1 MRGANRQRHPLVHT
15 CAADDRKRAGQ
26 LEFHDLLV
34 LARALLRDPNHG
46 PAVRATLH
54 ERYQRLLLDE
64 FQDTDPIQIE
74 LAVRIAAADPT
85 SESSGSRPWD
95 EVPVTPGQLFV
106 VGDPKQSIYRFRRAD
121 ISTFLATRD
130 RFGTEGA
137 GTVELTA
144 NFRTVRPVIEWVNTT
159 FAALMEIPDDIDM
172 PVPSQADYLP
182 LQPTRTAPRTGPP
195 VSVLGRQEHPKGTKA
210 DDLRAAEAD
219 EVAATVAR
227 AIDEGWD
234 VDDGSGWLATG
245 LPGRHHG
252 AGARPNVAAVSRGCV
267 RRSRHPVPGRVEL
280 ARLLQPGGAGPAH
293 GAARPRRSHQLSPHR
308 LGTADAAAR
317 MWRR

>member
-1 MRGANRQRHPLVHT
+1 MCRADRHARPRRSRFD
-15 CAADDRKRAGQ
+15 AAEDRKRAGQ

-74 LAVRIAAADPT
+74 LAVRIAAADPA
-85 SESSGSRPWD
+85 SESAGTQLWD
-95 EVPVTPGQLFV
+95 EVPVTPGHLFV

-121 ISTFLATRD
+121 ISTFLATRE

-159 FAALMEIPDDIDM
+159 FAAL
-172 PVPSQADYLP
+172 
-182 LQPTRTAPRTGPP
+182 
-195 VSVLGRQEHPKGTKA
+195 
-210 DDLRAAEAD
+210 
-219 EVAATVAR
+219 
-227 AIDEGWD
+227 
-234 VDDGSGWLATG
+234 DGD
-245 LPGRHHG
+245 P
-252 AGARPNVAAVSRGCV
+252 
-267 RRSRHPVPGRVEL
+267 
-280 ARLLQPGGAGPAH
+280 
-293 GAARPRRSHQLSPHR
+293 
-308 LGTADAAAR
+308 
-317 MWRR
+317 